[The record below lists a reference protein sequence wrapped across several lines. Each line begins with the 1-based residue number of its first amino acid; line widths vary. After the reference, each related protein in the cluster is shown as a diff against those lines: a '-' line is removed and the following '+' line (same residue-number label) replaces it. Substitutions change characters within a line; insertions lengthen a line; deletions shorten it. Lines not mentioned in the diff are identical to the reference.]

1 MKRVITRSGEKKE
14 SERQAESKRKRGG
27 KERWRRNVNA
37 ECKQDVK
44 TVKKMKGKKRENTRK
59 EQIHEES
66 KKKRHTRKKNDRRM
80 GLKKR
85 ETNARQEMESEKKK
99 KKKEKDEGEAV
110 E

>member
-44 TVKKMKGKKRENTRK
+44 TEKDERKKERKYEKRANTRR
-59 EQIHEES
+59 EQEKKTYE
-66 KKKRHTRKKNDRRM
+66 KKKR
-80 GLKKR
+80 
-85 ETNARQEMESEKKK
+85 
-99 KKKEKDEGEAV
+99 
-110 E
+110 